1 MIKFSARL
9 LLVLL
14 CAVGILSQASAQRYY
29 RPTIDIGVK
38 GGMTLSNIQ
47 FSPGVEQSML
57 QGMEFGVAARY
68 SEEKLFGLMAEIKLS
83 QRGWKENFKETD
95 FTYQRRLTYVE
106 LPIMTH
112 INFGTKRFRGFVNLG
127 PSVSYMLSSG
137 ITSNFD
143 YTDPESVEGF
153 PVSNRHLNQMKME
166 IKNRV
171 DYGIVGGGGIE
182 IRFHDRHS
190 LMLEGRYYFGLG
202 NIFPS
207 AKKDEFS
214 ASRVTSVEISL
225 AYMFRLKH

>member
-1 MIKFSARL
+1 
-9 LLVLL
+9 
-14 CAVGILSQASAQRYY
+14 
-29 RPTIDIGVK
+29 
-38 GGMTLSNIQ
+38 
-47 FSPGVEQSML
+47 
-57 QGMEFGVAARY
+57 
-68 SEEKLFGLMAEIKLS
+68 
-83 QRGWKENFKETD
+83 
-95 FTYQRRLTYVE
+95 
-106 LPIMTH
+106 
-112 INFGTKRFRGFVNLG
+112 
-127 PSVSYMLSSG
+127 MLSSG

-143 YTDPESVEGF
+143 YTDPESVDGF
-153 PVSNRHLNQMKME
+153 PVSNRHLNQMKMD

>member
-1 MIKFSARL
+1 
-9 LLVLL
+9 
-14 CAVGILSQASAQRYY
+14 
-29 RPTIDIGVK
+29 
-38 GGMTLSNIQ
+38 
-47 FSPGVEQSML
+47 
-57 QGMEFGVAARY
+57 
-68 SEEKLFGLMAEIKLS
+68 
-83 QRGWKENFKETD
+83 
-95 FTYQRRLTYVE
+95 
-106 LPIMTH
+106 
-112 INFGTKRFRGFVNLG
+112 
-127 PSVSYMLSSG
+127 
-137 ITSNFD
+137 
-143 YTDPESVEGF
+143 
-153 PVSNRHLNQMKME
+153 MKMD